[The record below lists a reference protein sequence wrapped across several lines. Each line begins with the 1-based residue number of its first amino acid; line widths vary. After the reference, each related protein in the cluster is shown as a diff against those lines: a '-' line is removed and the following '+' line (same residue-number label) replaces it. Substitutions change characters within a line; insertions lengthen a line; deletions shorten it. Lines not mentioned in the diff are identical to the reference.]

1 MMMALVAIALLVGCA
16 SVTKV
21 KMPVV
26 KETPI
31 VKEAPKTYDLYD
43 LYLTKDPQQ
52 MTGVARDMAKLSVGE
67 TVTIYARGCSSI
79 ETGGKWFELP
89 ADVVVTWKA
98 DRKLEVTPTT
108 GHVVTVKV
116 ISPISVSAY
125 VTATT
130 TAKDGSK
137 IEKGFTITPKNKT
150 CCPSRMPNVRVGHG
164 NNGGMNQ

>member
-1 MMMALVAIALLVGCA
+1 MKIKIATMMVTLVAIALLVGCA

-31 VKEAPKTYDLYD
+31 VKETPKTYDLYD
-43 LYLTKDPQQ
+43 LNLTKDPHQ
-52 MTGVARDMAKLSVGE
+52 MTGVPVDHAKLAVGE
-67 TVTIYARGCSSI
+67 TVTIYARGGSSI

-98 DRKLEVTPTT
+98 DRELEVTPTT

-116 ISPISVSAY
+116 ISPMSVAAY

-137 IEKGFTITPKNKT
+137 IEKLFTITPK
-150 CCPSRMPNVRVGHG
+150 
-164 NNGGMNQ
+164 